1 MITVRRAGL
10 AVVTDLG
17 RPGLARHGIPAGGAA
32 DQYSAVVANV
42 LAGNAEGDPL
52 IEVTASDFT
61 FTADRAAL
69 VAVAGAP
76 ATVTVGQRLARAWE
90 PVCVAAHEQVSIT
103 GIHAGLRVY
112 VAVNGLWGVPRVFGS
127 CAPNTQLGVGTW
139 LRTGSQVTVRTDYC
153 PIDHPVFRLPVF
165 ALGARP
171 PRFGSPWTID
181 VTTGPDSAEVT
192 AATETLA
199 SATYTVRPDSDHIGL
214 RLAGPVPRRTATTE
228 MLSKGVPAGAVAGV
242 TARPSGHR
250 GLSGSR
256 GRDPGRPIRA
266 RPGQARP
273 DHPVP
278 ALHGR
283 RGRRG
288 AAAAAAQ
295 PRRAR
300 RPCPHGVREREHSA
314 PDRGQ
319 IWING
324 TAVEHRIEETGCDD
338 GDDEGF
344 GAVRSATYGVS

>member
-112 VAVNGLWGVPRVFGS
+112 VAVNGLWGVPRVYGS
-127 CAPNTQLGVGTW
+127 CAPNAQLGVGTW

-228 MLSKGVPAGAVAGV
+228 MLSKGVPAGAVEMPPAEELLVLQRGRPV
-242 TARPSGHR
+242 TAGYPVVAVATRVAQSALGQV
-250 GLSGSR
+250 
-256 GRDPGRPIRA
+256 
-266 RPGQARP
+266 RPGQTIQFRLCTVDEA
-273 DHPVP
+273 V
-278 ALHGR
+278 
-283 RGRRG
+283 
-288 AAAAAAQ
+288 AAQ
-295 PRRAR
+295 RRQRRNLDELAGRAR
-300 RPCPHGVREREHSA
+300 
-314 PDRGQ
+314 
-319 IWING
+319 
-324 TAVEHRIEETGCDD
+324 TAFASVSIPHRI
-338 GDDEGF
+338 
-344 GAVRSATYGVS
+344 GAKSGLMVQL